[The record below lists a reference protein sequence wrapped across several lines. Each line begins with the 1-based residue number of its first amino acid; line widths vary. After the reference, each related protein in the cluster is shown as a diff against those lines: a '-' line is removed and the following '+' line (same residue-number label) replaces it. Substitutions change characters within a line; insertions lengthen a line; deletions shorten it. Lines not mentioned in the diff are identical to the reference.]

1 METITVQL
9 GDRSYPVIVG
19 AGARHQLD
27 SVVPSTAKRA
37 AIVTQETVPW
47 AVRPGVEIGVL
58 RGGERLSQTAQRRAF
73 GGPLHRQRQQ
83 RARGGVGA
91 AIDDGGADRAA
102 VEGL

>member
-47 AVRPGVEIGVL
+47 EVRPGVEIGVFHI
-58 RGGERLSQTAQRRAF
+58 GPDESFKTMSTSDRRA
-73 GGPLHRQRQQ
+73 
-83 RARGGVGA
+83 
-91 AIDDGGADRAA
+91 
-102 VEGL
+102 